1 MTRDFSIALD
11 AASLASLAYGM
22 PNLRNQEAAGIIRV
36 NNGIQDIGVAGT
48 ENFRDFLDD
57 FDVDIVHRGYGGW
70 VFKGI
75 ADYSDLLIAAL
86 LPVLKKDLPIALRGH
101 SLGGASVV
109 DIAMHLHSL
118 GYQVIDVHT
127 FAAPPAGME
136 SLAKA
141 FAASGIPCTAYEH
154 VRDLIPRINPI
165 LGASKVGD
173 RVWIEDAKWYP
184 SDPGENLLFRAEE
197 LIAFPHHMLAKYTSV
212 LSGLVTIQGAA

>member
-1 MTRDFSIALD
+1 MTPDFSVALD

-36 NNGIQDIGVAGT
+36 NNGIQDVGVAGT

-57 FDVDIVHRGYGGW
+57 FDVDIVHRDYGGW
-70 VFKGI
+70 VFKGG
-75 ADYSDLLIAAL
+75 ADYSDLLLKVLI
-86 LPVLKKDLPIALRGH
+86 PVLKKDLPVRLSGH
-101 SLGGASVV
+101 SLGGQSVV
-109 DIAMHLHSL
+109 DIALHLHSL

-173 RVWIEDAKWYP
+173 RVWIEGGKWY
-184 SDPGENLLFRAEE
+184 SADPGENLLLRMEE
-197 LIAFPHHMLAKYTSV
+197 LIEFPHHMLAKYIAEINALTQV
-212 LSGLVTIQGAA
+212 A